1 MLGLAVVTLMAAAV
15 MIGFP
20 ETPVARSMRRWLI
33 EAPARWLNRKNVWRT
48 LFYVGLAAAGLAM
61 IVLFEAEG
69 AILYGAMAPE
79 ILTWAVLFDVGVL
92 IDALLIAA
100 AVMATN
106 GLRVA
111 RLQAKAFTERLAVA
125 IRRTAGRARRARPA
139 IRPTKKPAADDRPAW
154 GLQPAYRAF
163 SMA

>member
-1 MLGLAVVTLMAAAV
+1 MLGLAVVTMMAAAV

-20 ETPVARSMRRWLI
+20 ETPAARSMRHWLI
-33 EAPARWLNRKNVWRT
+33 DAPALWLNCRNVWRT
-48 LFYVGLAAAGLAM
+48 LFYVGLASAGLAM

-79 ILTWAVLFDVGVL
+79 ILTWAMLFDVGVL

-111 RLQAKAFTERLAVA
+111 RLQAKAFAHRLVVA
-125 IRRTAGRARRARPA
+125 IRRTTGRARRGRPA
-139 IRPTKKPAADDRPAW
+139 IRPARKPADDDRPAW

>member
-1 MLGLAVVTLMAAAV
+1 MLGLAVVTMMTAAV
-15 MIGFP
+15 MIGCP
-20 ETPVARSMRRWLI
+20 ETPVGRSLRHWLI
-33 EAPARWLNRKNVWRT
+33 EAPARWLNRKTVWRT

-69 AILYGAMAPE
+69 ALLYGAMAPE
-79 ILTWAVLFDVGVL
+79 ILTWAMLFDVGVL

-100 AVMATN
+100 AVTATN

-111 RLQAKAFTERLAVA
+111 RMRARALAERLVTT
-125 IRRTAGRARRARPA
+125 IRRTAGRGRRARPA
-139 IRPTKKPAADDRPAW
+139 LRPAKKPADDDRPAW

>member
-1 MLGLAVVTLMAAAV
+1 MLGLAVVTMMAAAV
-15 MIGFP
+15 MIGVP
-20 ETPVARSMRRWLI
+20 ETPVARSMRHWLI
-33 EAPARWLNRKNVWRT
+33 EAPALWLNRRNVWRT

-61 IVLFEAEG
+61 IILFEAEG
-69 AILYGAMAPE
+69 ALLYGAMAPE

-92 IDALLIAA
+92 IDALLITA

-106 GLRVA
+106 GLRVVRMQA
-111 RLQAKAFTERLAVA
+111 RAMAERLVA
-125 IRRTAGRARRARPA
+125 TIRRTAGRARRGRPA
-139 IRPTKKPAADDRPAW
+139 IRPAKKPADDDRPAW